1 LAVDDGCCRTSR
13 AIGLFTAQ
21 HVKRVVQPIERAVI
35 LKAKLSA
42 HWMFADSARQALLDL
57 CEDCRVL

>member
-1 LAVDDGCCRTSR
+1 
-13 AIGLFTAQ
+13 
-21 HVKRVVQPIERAVI
+21 VVQPIERAVI

-42 HWMFADSARQALLDL
+42 HWMFAGAARQALLDL